1 MSRVG
6 KKPIPIPSG
15 VEVTKAGDVIT
26 VKGPRGVLQRPVHRD
41 MKVEVGPGAITVER
55 PSNQPFHRSLHGVTR
70 SVIANMV
77 DGVTHGFEKQLS
89 IVGTGYR
96 AAVTNGRLVLNVGF
110 SHPVEIT
117 PPPGV
122 TIEAPNP
129 TSVVVKGADKEAVG
143 QVAADIRKVRPPEPY
158 HGKGI
163 RYVDERVR
171 HKAGKTAK

>member
-6 KKPIPIPSG
+6 KKPIPIPAG
-15 VEVTKAGDVIT
+15 VKVVKEGNLIT
-26 VKGPRGVLQRPVHRD
+26 VEGPRGTLQRTLHRD
-41 MKVEVGPGAITVER
+41 MHVDVGPDVVTVAR
-55 PSNQPFHRSLHGVTR
+55 PTNLPVHRSLHGVTR

-77 DGVTHGFEKQLS
+77 RGVTQGFEKQLT

-96 AAVTNGRLVLNVGF
+96 AAVANGRLTLSVGY

-117 PPPGV
+117 PPKGV
-122 TIEAPNP
+122 TIETPTP
-129 TSVVVKGADKEAVG
+129 TSIIIRGSDKEAVG
-143 QVAADIRKVRPPEPY
+143 QVAADIRKVKPPEPY

-163 RYVDERVR
+163 RYADERVR